1 MASPLE
7 GFVDP
12 LVKLNHLLV
21 SLGVHPVLRLQP
33 LVDELVQQADVDRR
47 LLVEGF
53 CKITGELC
61 VVVFTPG
68 NLGKR

>member
-1 MASPLE
+1 M
-7 GFVDP
+7 
-12 LVKLNHLLV
+12 

-53 CKITGELC
+53 CKIAGELC
-61 VVVFTPG
+61 VVLLTPG
-68 NLGKR
+68 NLGTGEQISTSRWLLVEISMN